1 MPRSLE
7 GVPYVKY
14 ILLLRAVERKAK
26 GHVNVA
32 DAEANEQRDYLVQ
45 FACIFVL
52 CSCIQWALANCI
64 CAKYT

>member
-32 DAEANEQRDYLVQ
+32 DAEANEQRFLQ
-45 FACIFVL
+45 L
-52 CSCIQWALANCI
+52 QGANI
-64 CAKYT
+64 KIKF